1 MPSQYDKLGEMLKDA
16 LENGAIPQKRMKKE
30 SEEYESFA
38 YSEKTSS
45 ENGSDIAKDIFV
57 ASEPDIIRSYDI
69 LELENGT
76 PPDIAKDSYRKLLKK
91 YHPDNIAKF
100 ENMQKTAAKKT
111 REIIKA
117 YKILE
122 KWCEYYLKNHT
133 HPNLNLLPL
142 LIYRN
147 SLDFDFRAEALN
159 ESR

>member
-30 SEEYESFA
+30 PEEYESFA
-38 YSEKTSS
+38 YSEKTSSVIGKNLSS

-57 ASEPDIIRSYDI
+57 ASEPDIIHSYDI

-111 REIIKA
+111 GEIIKA

-122 KWCEYYLKNHT
+122 KWFEHCLKNHT
-133 HPNLNLLPL
+133 HKT
-142 LIYRN
+142 
-147 SLDFDFRAEALN
+147 
-159 ESR
+159 

>member
-30 SEEYESFA
+30 PEEYESSA
-38 YSEKTSS
+38 YSEKTSSVMDKTLSS

-57 ASEPDIIRSYDI
+57 ASEPDIIHSYDI

-111 REIIKA
+111 GEIINA

-122 KWCEYYLKNHT
+122 KWFEYCLKNHT
-133 HPNLNLLPL
+133 QKT
-142 LIYRN
+142 
-147 SLDFDFRAEALN
+147 
-159 ESR
+159 